1 MDTHKY
7 IITVRSPPRGQK
19 SALVAA
25 IHRTLEFLIP
35 KTLGTPARTD
45 SPKHEI
51 HEHIDETLS
60 KFPSGCRFFPEA
72 TKRGKRKKK
81 EKEKKRKENSFRRNV
96 VSLVRINHCNSVAAT
111 TRGSIRNKIT
121 DEPVQYDGISSIDPD
136 ATHEL
141 RLRGIR
147 SSAMGRK
154 ERFARETRACTHLG
168 ILAISSKEQRRKI
181 ER

>member
-60 KFPSGCRFFPEA
+60 KFPSGWRFFPET
-72 TKRGKRKKK
+72 TKRGKRKKGK
-81 EKEKKRKENSFRRNV
+81 KKKRIHFV
-96 VSLVRINHCNSVAAT
+96 GTL
-111 TRGSIRNKIT
+111 
-121 DEPVQYDGISSIDPD
+121 
-136 ATHEL
+136 
-141 RLRGIR
+141 
-147 SSAMGRK
+147 
-154 ERFARETRACTHLG
+154 
-168 ILAISSKEQRRKI
+168 
-181 ER
+181 